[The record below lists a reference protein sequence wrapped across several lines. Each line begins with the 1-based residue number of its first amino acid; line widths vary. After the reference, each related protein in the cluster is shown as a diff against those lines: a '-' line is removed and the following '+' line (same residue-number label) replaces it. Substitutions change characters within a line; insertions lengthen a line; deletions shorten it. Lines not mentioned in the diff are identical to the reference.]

1 MSNFWIKL
9 KLLWLPYRQKM
20 AAGSED
26 LLFGDDFD
34 AVLAISHSY
43 CYSGN
48 EKITIDQKTSVN
60 VPCAS
65 LST

>member
-1 MSNFWIKL
+1 MSKFWLKL
-9 KLLWLPYRQKM
+9 KLLWLPYM
-20 AAGSED
+20 TPGSKD

>member
-1 MSNFWIKL
+1 
-9 KLLWLPYRQKM
+9 M